1 MQHTPI
7 KAFQWD
13 LARQV
18 ERLDFLKKL
27 LPRYAAWGYQELYLH
42 LEDAVH
48 YPSLPGV
55 GRDDAYSYE
64 GLGELVLTAAQN
76 GIRVVPIVNL
86 LGHTQYLIKHPDWR
100 DLNEL
105 RDERGKAREHGQLC
119 PLHPRTGEVAD
130 KLLRDMA
137 PYCTAGKVHV
147 GLDESFHLG
156 QCPRCREEVARI
168 GLAAHFAGH
177 VKRLHALSGQL
188 GLQLGLWADMLY
200 FVPEA
205 IALLPPGITAY
216 DWYYYPFAKKPRV
229 EFFNFAERDLA
240 PALRQ
245 QGIGYY
251 GCPMNG
257 AFRHEPLPVFG
268 DRLGNIRSWWQ
279 RCAAVKADGFLV
291 TSWEAYRL
299 ALETTTAIDAA
310 AASLWLEPDADDA
323 TTMLARGLARI
334 FPSRNNR
341 VIARSLLAADEHA
354 FAGYARWQ
362 INDRW
367 DVLAG
372 NESVKP
378 YQAEDRFFCRE
389 QTRARREKWP
399 AAITASLAFRH
410 YLAQRDVFVREAA
423 RAVFLWRR
431 LSRRHAA
438 FGGTRPPDGFS
449 PADIAQAR
457 PASLAKAT
465 EPREVALHLKAMQA
479 VAAEFARALKA
490 GRNAAR
496 AMWMRT
502 RDRQGRGQN
511 EAMLEADEKRLAEW
525 RSWLKQAAWHPEMVW
540 RTTPVC
546 GAWQLQFM
554 VHNFAPAVQNVAVEQ
569 QDDAG
574 TWHELASRF
583 TIEFRAYAARPLTRI
598 KREFTVPV
606 DSPAASLRIA
616 VRGVGQVALS
626 QVGLTNGVETR
637 RAAGF
642 RQKKI
647 LGRRAPVRGLPSFNE
662 QPKVSTVLLHFAP
675 LSGHLVQMSNAKP
688 TLPLTSP
695 VFAPAKPRESPGP
708 GG

>member
-1 MQHTPI
+1 MANQDIQRTPI
-7 KAFQWD
+7 RAFQWD

-27 LPRYAAWGYQELYLH
+27 LPRYAAWGCQELYLH

-64 GLGELVLTAAQN
+64 GLGELVLISAQN

-105 RDERGKAREHGQLC
+105 RDERGKALEHGQLC
-119 PLHPRTGEVAD
+119 PLHPRTLEVAD

-177 VKRLHALSGQL
+177 VNRLHALAGQL

-205 IALLPPGITAY
+205 IALLPRGITAY

-229 EFFNFAERDLA
+229 ELFNFAERDLA
-240 PALRQ
+240 PALKR
-245 QGIGYY
+245 QGIAYY

-279 RCAAVKADGFLV
+279 RCAAVKADGFLI
-291 TSWEAYRL
+291 TSWEASRL
-299 ALETTTAIDAA
+299 ALETTTVVDAA
-310 AASLWLEPDADDA
+310 AASLWLEPDGDDA
-323 TTMLARGLARI
+323 TTMLAHGLARV
-334 FPSRNNR
+334 FPSKNSR
-341 VIARSLLAADEHA
+341 VVARSLLAADNHA
-354 FAGYARWQ
+354 FTGYARWQ

-367 DVLAG
+367 DVFAG

-378 YQAEDRFFCRE
+378 YQAEERFFCRE
-389 QTRARREKWP
+389 QARSLREKWP
-399 AAITASLAFRH
+399 AVITASLAFRH

-423 RAVFLWRR
+423 RAVFKWRR
-431 LSRRHAA
+431 LL
-438 FGGTRPPDGFS
+438 
-449 PADIAQAR
+449 AR
-457 PASLAKAT
+457 SDPASVIYYMTLAT
-465 EPREVALHLKAMQA
+465 ELAG
-479 VAAEFARALKA
+479 EFARALET
-490 GRNAAR
+490 GRTAAR
-496 AMWMRT
+496 AMWVRT
-502 RDRQGRGQN
+502 RDPQVRGQN
-511 EAMLEADEKRLAEW
+511 EAMLEADAKRLAGW
-525 RSWLKQAAWHPEMVW
+525 RSWLKQAARQPEMAW
-540 RTTPVC
+540 LATPVC

-554 VHNFAPAVQNVAVEQ
+554 VHNFAPAVQKVVVEQ
-569 QDDAG
+569 QREDG
-574 TWHELASRF
+574 SWRELASRF
-583 TIEFRAYAARPLTRI
+583 TIEFRAYAARPNTRI

-606 DSPAASLRIA
+606 TTESWSTGDPAREKMRGEVAAPPILPPLRIA
-616 VRGVGQVALS
+616 VRGVGQVAIS
-626 QVGLTNGVETR
+626 HVVLTNGVEIR
-637 RAAGF
+637 WAAGF

-647 LGRRAPVRGLPSFNE
+647 LGQRAPKRGFHCFKEKL
-662 QPKVSTVLLHFAP
+662 
-675 LSGHLVQMSNAKP
+675 
-688 TLPLTSP
+688 
-695 VFAPAKPRESPGP
+695 ESEMAMLRFG
-708 GG
+708 